1 MLILSIETSC
11 DETACAIT
19 ENGNKI
25 LANIIYSQIAVHQ
38 AFGGVLPEIASR
50 CHAENITIVIDE
62 ALKEAKV
69 TIDKIDLIA
78 VTEGPGLIGSLLV
91 GVNAAKALALAHNI
105 PLIGVNHLSGH
116 IYAAT
121 ASKAMIFP
129 VLALV
134 VSGGH
139 TELILMK
146 GHHDFQIIG
155 KTLDDAAGEAYDKI
169 ARVLGLGYPGGPIID
184 ELAHTGKDTYSLPR
198 VFLEKDSY
206 DFSFSGLKSSV
217 INLVNQKKMKNE
229 NIIKEDLCAS
239 FQESVTEVLVE
250 KTFRAAKEFNV
261 KQVIIAGGVA
271 ANKGL
276 RTKLI
281 NKISDVPLILP
292 PLILCTDNAAM
303 IGLSAYYLAKK
314 NKVRSD
320 LSLNAYPDSEL

>member
-1 MLILSIETSC
+1 MLILAIETSC
-11 DETACAIT
+11 DETACAIIKD
-19 ENGNKI
+19 GKI
-25 LANIIYSQIAVHQ
+25 LSNIIYSQIAVHQ

-50 CHAENITIVIDE
+50 CHAENITLVIDE

-69 TIDKIDLIA
+69 TIDKINLIA

-105 PLIGVNHLSGH
+105 PLIGINHLSGH
-116 IYAAT
+116 IYAAA
-121 ASKAMIFP
+121 ASAEIIFP
-129 VLALV
+129 ALTLV

-139 TELILMK
+139 TELILIN
-146 GHHDFQIIG
+146 GHHNFQTIG

-184 ELAHTGKDTYSLPR
+184 ELAQTGKDTYSLPR

-217 INLVNQKKMKNE
+217 MNLVNQKKMKNE
-229 NIIKEDLCAS
+229 DINKEDLCAS

-250 KTFRAAKEFNV
+250 KTLRAAKEFKV
-261 KQVIIAGGVA
+261 KQIIIAGGVA

-276 RTKLI
+276 RTKLMT
-281 NKISDVPLILP
+281 KITDISLVLP

-303 IGLSAYYLAKK
+303 IGLSAYYLTKK

-320 LSLNAYPDSEL
+320 LSLNAYPDLEL